1 MNANPS
7 ESNRRTK
14 KATTRKTT
22 PARKTA
28 ETRGR
33 RTNESQ
39 GSGCGEFRSGP
50 IAGTALLNGVTFRG
64 KGVQYAD
71 VNGMAV
77 VEGDIVLGTVE
88 EVAEAAAAGGHAL
101 MFRSVGIT
109 GQQFRWPNATVPF
122 EIDPAL
128 PNTDRVFDALAHW
141 RKQTRIR
148 FESRG
153 PDNEAQ
159 FPDFV
164 RFVPGDGC
172 SSRVGRQGGRQ
183 LITLGDGC
191 GTGSAIHE
199 IGHAVGLWHE
209 QSREDRDQFI
219 AIDFSNIVPEH
230 QHNFLQQISDGD
242 DIGPYDYGSIMHYP
256 ANAFAIDASRPTITA
271 KQPLPPGVV
280 MGQRVGLSQGDLAGV
295 QALYPNAPVT
305 AKEIAKDPLADF
317 TLKEQAKDPVHDHP
331 KHPHEE
337 LMSPAAASPF
347 VLATPHQSP
356 ALAGQSDGLAEQ
368 VRQLA
373 QLLGSLQHD
382 LAAVAASHQ
391 SLVIQLGPLFGSSA
405 SAGQLR

>member
-7 ESNRRTK
+7 DSARRTK
-14 KATTRKTT
+14 KTT
-22 PARKTA
+22 ARKATSP
-28 ETRGR
+28 RKPR
-33 RTNESQ
+33 REA
-39 GSGCGEFRSGP
+39 SGCGECRSGP
-50 IAGTALLNGVTFRG
+50 IAGTALLNGVTFRA

-71 VNGMAV
+71 VDGMAV

-88 EVAEAAAAGGHAL
+88 EVQQAEAAGGHEL
-101 MFRSVGIT
+101 MFRAVGIT

-141 RKQTRIR
+141 RTHTRIT
-148 FESRG
+148 FESRTA
-153 PDNEAQ
+153 DNAAQ

-172 SSRVGRQGGRQ
+172 SSSVGRRGGMQR
-183 LITLGDGC
+183 ITLGDSCSAGN
-191 GTGSAIHE
+191 AIHE
-199 IGHAVGLWHE
+199 IGHTVGLWHE
-209 QSREDRDQFI
+209 QSREDRDQFVT
-219 AIDFSNIVPEH
+219 IDFSNIDPAQ

-256 ANAFAIDASRPTITA
+256 PRAFAIDSTRPTITA

-280 MGQRVGLSQGDLAGV
+280 MGQRTALSQGDLAGV

-305 AKEIAKDPLADF
+305 AKEIGKDPLTDF
-317 TLKEQAKDPVHDHP
+317 TLKEQAKDPVHDMPP
-331 KHPHEE
+331 KQPHQE

-391 SLVIQLGPLFGSSA
+391 SLVTQLGPLFGSGE